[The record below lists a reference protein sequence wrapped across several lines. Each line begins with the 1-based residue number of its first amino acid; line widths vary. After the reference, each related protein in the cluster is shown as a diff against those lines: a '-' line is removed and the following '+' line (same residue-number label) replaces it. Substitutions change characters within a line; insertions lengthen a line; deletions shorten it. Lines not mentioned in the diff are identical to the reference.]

1 MLVGLSTGS
10 LRVYRVNDV
19 PLVQTEQLQDN
30 EDAATSSKV
39 KAVELLRE
47 EDKFS
52 KKAITQMAI
61 IKEASILI
69 SLSDACISFHDMQSY
84 TLSERLNNT
93 KGCSSFAVTSNIV
106 TDANTGIPTIESRLA
121 VAVKRRMILYT
132 WQDMEISESVQ
143 EIVLSASIRSMT
155 WMTGTK
161 VVAGMDPGY
170 AVIDVE
176 SRKMIDINRPATS
189 GEVAAAHGVRFGA
202 VHTSGMGYMGIGSWV
217 PKPLS
222 TKLSEGQMLLA
233 KDVNTLFIDDIGTAL
248 EKRQVPWATAP
259 EAIGYSYPYMLALQ
273 PAQRGVLEVRNPE
286 TVALLQSVSLPNAAI
301 LHVPQ
306 PYISLAHA
314 GKGFLVAS
322 ERCIWRMGA
331 QSYDTQIEELI
342 KKSLFDE
349 ALSLIGLLED
359 TLLDGKD
366 EKMREIRIQK
376 AQHLFKKKQY
386 RAALELFADAQA
398 PPARVIA
405 LYPSIIAGAQ
415 PQAGE
420 SGRGDTVSET
430 RDHTS
435 RSGDHVPSAIH
446 VNILNKLKD
455 DSGQGSTSSHS
466 ANEDSSHF
474 FQPTSEHTTI
484 GWLPSPLL

>member
-1 MLVGLSTGS
+1 
-10 LRVYRVNDV
+10 
-19 PLVQTEQLQDN
+19 VQSEQLQDN
-30 EDAATSSKV
+30 ENAATSFET

-52 KKAITQMAI
+52 KKPITQMAI
-61 IKEASILI
+61 IKEANILI
-69 SLSDACISFHDMQSY
+69 SLSDGCISFHDMQSY
-84 TLSERLNNT
+84 TLSERLDNT
-93 KGCSSFAVTSNIV
+93 KGCSLFAVTSNIV
-106 TDANTGIPTIESRLA
+106 KDANTGIPSIESRLA
-121 VAVKRRMILYT
+121 VAVKRKMILYT
-132 WQDMEISESVQ
+132 WQDMEILGSSS
-143 EIVLSASIRSMT
+143 EIVLSASIKSMT

-161 VVAGMDPGY
+161 MVVGMDPGY
-170 AVIDVE
+170 AIIDVE
-176 SRKMIDINRPATS
+176 SRKVTDINRSATS
-189 GEVAAAHGVRFGA
+189 GEIAAANGVRFGA

-233 KDVNTLFIDDIGTAL
+233 KDVNTLFVDDNGLAL

-273 PAQRGVLEVRNPE
+273 PTQRGVLEVRNPE

-331 QSYDTQIEELI
+331 QGYHSQIEELL
-342 KKSLFDE
+342 KRSLFDE
-349 ALSLIGLLED
+349 ALSLLGLLEE

-366 EKMREIRIQK
+366 ERMRELRIQK
-376 AQHLFKKKQY
+376 AQHLFTKKQY

-405 LYPSIIAGAQ
+405 LYPSTIAGEQ
-415 PQAGE
+415 PRAGD
-420 SGRGDTVSET
+420 SKRGDTVCET
-430 RDHTS
+430 RDDTS
-435 RSGDHVPSAIH
+435 RSGDHVPSATH

-455 DSGQGSTSSHS
+455 ERGQSSTSGQSPIEDRSHFVQSTSDH
-466 ANEDSSHF
+466 AM
-474 FQPTSEHTTI
+474 I
-484 GWLPSPLL
+484 GLSTSPLL